1 MEVTNCINQKLQY
14 IKINEVN
21 KQGSQSTTTTGKR
34 PIEESFDTSNT
45 LMNNKLY
52 LWDQLNKQNS
62 KAMKMKQILLRTLFS
77 FPNA

>member
-45 LMNNKLY
+45 LMNKLY

>member
-1 MEVTNCINQKLQY
+1 MIN
-14 IKINEVN
+14 KIN
-21 KQGSQSTTTTGKR
+21 KQGTQSTTTTGKR

-62 KAMKMKQILLRTLFS
+62 KAMKMKQILLRTLLS
-77 FPNA
+77 FTNA

>member
-45 LMNNKLY
+45 LMNKLY

-62 KAMKMKQILLRTLFS
+62 KAMKMKQILLRTLLS